1 MSAMKTKTE
10 PMARRGMPRRVG
22 LRRLCLAAV
31 VWALSGFSAPAPAE
45 ETDPVVMTYEVY
57 FGGLHVLSATAE
69 LDRTDRRYR
78 VAAQAETQGILDF
91 FFSWRGTTESVGAFD
106 QVGLETG
113 VETGPE
119 IGAGAGLVPARH
131 RNHGYRGDKVRKVA
145 LAYDGSG
152 DVAAVLV
159 EPPPDLEEVNA
170 LPEGAE
176 IGTIDPL
183 SVIAGLSEAM
193 TQGEACSGEFQ
204 VFDGRRRYDLIVT
217 DKGLQRFEANDYSIF
232 QGEARACG
240 IEYRLLGGDR
250 KEKSKYVK
258 TARDR
263 VVYVGRPLAEAP
275 AIPVRAKIETDFGT
289 AMAHLTSITA
299 GGKQLALKPD

>member
-1 MSAMKTKTE
+1 
-10 PMARRGMPRRVG
+10 
-22 LRRLCLAAV
+22 
-31 VWALSGFSAPAPAE
+31 
-45 ETDPVVMTYEVY
+45 MTYEVY

-78 VAAQAETQGILDF
+78 LAAQATTQGILDF
-91 FFSWRGTTESVGAFD
+91 FFSWRGNTESVGAFEGAGAD
-106 QVGLETG
+106 T
-113 VETGPE
+113 
-119 IGAGAGLVPARH
+119 GAGAGLVPARH

-170 LPEGAE
+170 LPDDAE

-183 SVIAGLSEAM
+183 SVIAALSEAL

-217 DKGLQRFEANDYSIF
+217 DQGKQSFEANDYSVF
-232 QGEARACG
+232 QGEAQACG
-240 IEYRLLGGDR
+240 IEYKLLGGDR
-250 KEKSKYVK
+250 KEKSKYAK

-299 GGKQLALKPD
+299 GGKQLALNQD